1 MWGVARPSLISPQIY
16 VFAADMQLE
25 LFDVMSTNFIPYNL
39 PKHIH
44 FDNVQYCRV
53 VCAESK
59 GTRHSIFI
67 KNGYL
72 LLHRCHYNITLKP
85 KNAAELFL

>member
-1 MWGVARPSLISPQIY
+1 MWGVARPGLISPQIY
-16 VFAADMQLE
+16 VFAADIQLE

-44 FDNVQYCRV
+44 FDNVHYCRV

-67 KNGYL
+67 KNL
-72 LLHRCHYNITLKP
+72 AFFI
-85 KNAAELFL
+85 AEVPL